1 MLSRVADSIYWMSR
15 YIERAENNARILN
28 VNMQFAL
35 DAEIREG
42 DDPDRYWAPVINTLE
57 DQERFFKKHD
67 RASQMTVFEYMIFAE
82 DNPNSIISCLS
93 NARENART
101 VRERISPEMWEQINK
116 IYLFIRSNDARA
128 MLEANP
134 YGFFRTIAEGSYL
147 FQGITQ
153 NTMVQGEGYDF
164 IRFGKFIER
173 GDYTSRILDVK
184 YHLLLPSG
192 ESVGGTVDT
201 LQWMALLR
209 TCSALEAYRQIYF
222 GQIAPWKVAEFLILN
237 ENFPR
242 SILFSVASLD
252 DALHKISG
260 GGAGRFSNEA
270 ERLSGSLRYFLFYSQ
285 IDQIIRNGL
294 HEFLDQ
300 IQLRLI
306 EIAEAAHSVYCR
318 VGDVGASS

>member
-15 YIERAENNARILN
+15 YIERAENNARILS

-35 DAEIREG
+35 DADIREG
-42 DDPDRYWAPVINTLE
+42 DDSGRYWAPVINTLE
-57 DQERFFKKHD
+57 DQERFYKLHEH
-67 RASQMTVFEYMIFAE
+67 ASQQTVFEYMIFAA

-101 VRERISPEMWEQINK
+101 VRELISPEMWEQINK
-116 IYLFIRSNDARA
+116 VFLFIRSPEARA
-128 MLEANP
+128 MLQANP
-134 YGFFRTIAEGSYL
+134 YGFFRTVIEDSYL

-153 NTMVQGEGYDF
+153 TTMTQGEGYDF

-192 ESVGGTVDT
+192 EYVGGNVDT
-201 LQWMALLR
+201 LQWMSLLR
-209 TCSALEAYRQIYF
+209 TCSALEAYRQLYT

-242 SILFSVASLD
+242 SILFCVASLD
-252 DALHKISG
+252 DALHRISG
-260 GGAGRFSNEA
+260 GGSGRFSNEA
-270 ERLSGSLRYFLFYSQ
+270 ERLSGSLRYNLAFSR
-285 IDQIIRNGL
+285 IDDIIRGGL

-306 EIAEAAHSVYCR
+306 EIADAAHSIYCKIP
-318 VGDVGASS
+318 DAGAA